1 MSLEKAI
8 EEIKKIF
15 WGVIK
20 GEFSPDEEE
29 DVKAHLISLL
39 ATLTSFAK
47 SFLPPDRLEEYEKH
61 FSDAKDILQKFDSAG
76 PWFRELP
83 EMMNT
88 IYNVITFANMLQIEY
103 QRYSG
108 VETDSLQFISSKLE
122 ALEMRVNSVQTEL
135 KKINSYLPVIFE
147 KIGVPTFAIKEEPVE
162 QEELT
167 EQEED
172 GEEEKVSE
180 NELLEIID
188 PDLTIIEET
197 EAGEPQQEDLLEV
210 EKGKSKANNAQDLI
224 EGIELASHYEP
235 DPSHKPIIESLMTEK
250 ESLAKLANL
259 LTVLDSSDDNIIS
272 PLTKKLISLGEND
285 EVVSQ
290 EGVSIEETMSEIKI
304 EEGMSEDDIQ
314 EIHDFRE
321 SVSRLGSILT
331 KPQSKTEAASF
342 VSTIKETIATVSSK
356 KEVEI
361 SEKSKLTKIIEEE
374 SEEAERQPVQSVDIQ
389 NVITHLETKRLK
401 AVERIQQLEQTINS
415 ENVDEEEWQDL
426 MIKSQKHLL
435 RIEDTLDGYKRYLTK
450 LKS

>member
-47 SFLPPDRLEEYEKH
+47 SFLPPDRLEDYEKH

-147 KIGVPTFAIKEEPVE
+147 KIGIPTFVVKEEPAD
-162 QEELT
+162 QEELAD
-167 EQEED
+167 QEEVV
-172 GEEEKVSE
+172 EEEKVPD

-188 PDLTIIEET
+188 SDLTIIEET
-197 EAGEPQQEDLLEV
+197 EAREPQKEDLLEV
-210 EKGKSKANNAQDLI
+210 GKGKSKANNAQDLI
-224 EGIELASHYEP
+224 EGIELASQYKP
-235 DPSHKPIIESLMTEK
+235 DSSHKPIIESLMTEK

-259 LTVLDSSDDNIIS
+259 LTVLDSNNDNIIS

-285 EVVSQ
+285 EILSQ
-290 EGVSIEETMSEIKI
+290 EGVSIEETMSGIEI
-304 EEGMSEDDIQ
+304 EEGMSEEDIQ
-314 EIHDFRE
+314 DIHDFRE
-321 SVSRLGSILT
+321 SVSRLSSILT
-331 KPQSKTEAASF
+331 TPQSKTEAASF
-342 VSTIKETIATVSSK
+342 VSTIKETIATVSSE

-361 SEKSKLTKIIEEE
+361 SEKSKLTKIIEEQ
-374 SEEAERQPVQSVDIQ
+374 SEEVEGQPVQSVDIQ